1 MQSYTTVRWMSLFH
15 SVDSV
20 VRLYGPLMRMLD
32 AAIADLPKSVREA
45 RERANAGGVE
55 ADDGGGEEAGGGEA
69 EVGDEGGGGNA
80 EVAFAPHRTTPHC
93 RTSMLFTLL
102 HDSPRHKK
110 LQPTRSW

>member
-45 RERANAGGVE
+45 RELANAGGVE
-55 ADDGGGEEAGGGEA
+55 AD
-69 EVGDEGGGGNA
+69 DEGGGGNA